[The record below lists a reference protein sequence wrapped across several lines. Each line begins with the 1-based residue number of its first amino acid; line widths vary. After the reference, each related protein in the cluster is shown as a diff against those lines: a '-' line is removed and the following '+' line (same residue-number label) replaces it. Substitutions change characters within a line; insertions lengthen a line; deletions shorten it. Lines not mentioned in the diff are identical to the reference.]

1 MLSQSLVKK
10 VLDAALARGAEF
22 AELFVED
29 TYQSELK
36 VIDSKPSKAL
46 IGRLKGAGVRVFYG
60 HEQVYVTTNDL
71 SEAGLIKAAQ
81 TAAAAKPAVGGGAGV
96 RSGHKPLETQD
107 FVTQAFDELHHYG
120 TRPWEYD
127 RDKKFQ
133 HLMKMDSVARQR
145 SSMVTQVEP
154 FLVEKTQRILV
165 ANNLGVWAEDERN
178 YVRAGVNVSLEDQGE
193 RESAGSRI
201 GTLGTSDWFE
211 TVDFAKLSIEA
222 VDRAKLLIH
231 ADFAPAGEMPVVI
244 DNGFGGVIFHEAC
257 GHGLET
263 TSVAKNASVFCDK
276 MGTKIADDCVTA
288 IDDGTIANTWGSLNI
303 DDEGMASKKTVLIEN
318 GVLKSYLVDD
328 MGSRQT
334 GLERTGSGRRQSYKY
349 APASR
354 MRNTFIAAGKD
365 SLEDMIKDVDYG
377 IYAKEMGGGSVSP
390 GTGEYNFGVTEAWL
404 IKDGK
409 LVKPLKGATLI
420 GRGIETLGR
429 IKRVGN
435 ELKLQ
440 DGMCGSV
447 SGSIPTTVGQPA
459 ILVSKILVGGRAGE

>member
-1 MLSQSLVKK
+1 MLSQSIVKK
-10 VLDAALARGAEF
+10 VLDAALERGAQF

-29 TYQSELK
+29 TYQSELR

-46 IGRLKGAGVRVFYG
+46 VGRLKGAGVRIYYG

-71 SEAGLIKAAQ
+71 TEAGLVKAAK
-81 TAAAAKPAVGGGAGV
+81 TAAAAKPVPKAGV
-96 RSGHKPLETQD
+96 TRIESKAFRATD
-107 FVTQAFDELHHYG
+107 FDELHHYG

-127 RDKKFQ
+127 RDKKFR
-133 HLMKMDSVARQR
+133 HLMTMDSSARER

-165 ANNLGVWAEDERN
+165 ANSLGVWAEDERN
-178 YVRAGVNVSLEDQGE
+178 YVRAGVTVSLEDQGE
-193 RESAGSRI
+193 RESAGSRT
-201 GTLGTSDWFE
+201 GTLGTSEWYE
-211 TVDFAKLSIEA
+211 GVDFSKLSTDA

-231 ADFAPAGEMPVVI
+231 ADYAPAGEMPVVI

-263 TSVAKNASVFCDK
+263 TSVAKNASVFCGK

-288 IDDGTIANTWGSLNI
+288 IDDGTIANTWGSLNV
-303 DDEGMASKKTVLIEN
+303 DDEGMKTKKTVLIEN
-318 GVLKSYLVDD
+318 GVLKSYLVDG
-328 MGSRQT
+328 MGAEQT
-334 GLERTGSGRRQSYKY
+334 GFERTGSGRRQSYKY

-365 SLEDMIKDVDYG
+365 TLEDMIKDIDHG

-390 GTGEYNFGVTEAWL
+390 GTGDYNFGVTEAWL

-409 LVKPLKGATLI
+409 LLKPIKGATLI

-429 IKRVGN
+429 IKKVGS
-435 ELKLQ
+435 ELRLQ

-459 ILVSKILVGGRAGE
+459 ILVSKILVGGRAGA

>member
-1 MLSQSLVKK
+1 MISPSVAKK
-10 VLDAALARGAEF
+10 VLEAALERGAQF

-29 TYQSELK
+29 TYQSELR

-46 IGRLKGAGVRVFYG
+46 VGRLKGAGVRVFYG

-71 SEAGLIKAAQ
+71 SETGLMKAAR
-81 TAAAAKPAVGGGAGV
+81 TAAAAKPALANGSGV
-96 RSGHKPLETQD
+96 TRVEAAS
-107 FVTQAFDELHHYG
+107 FNAVSFDELHHYG
-120 TRPWEYD
+120 SRPWEYD
-127 RDKKFQ
+127 RDKKFR
-133 HLMKMDSVARQR
+133 HLMTMDSSARER

-154 FLVEKTQRILV
+154 FLVEKNQRVLI
-165 ANNLGVWAEDERN
+165 ANSHGIWAEDERN

-193 RESAGSRI
+193 RESSSTRL
-201 GTLGTSDWFE
+201 GTMGTSDWFE
-211 TVDFAKLSIEA
+211 TVDFEILSTAA

-231 ADFAPAGEMPVVI
+231 ADYAPAGEMPVVI

-263 TSVAKNASVFCDK
+263 TAVAKNASVFCGK
-276 MGTKIADDCVTA
+276 MGTKIAENCVTA
-288 IDDGTIANTWGSLNI
+288 IDDGTIANTWGSLNV
-303 DDEGMASKKTVLIEN
+303 DDEGMKTKKTVLIEN
-318 GVLKSYLVDD
+318 GVLKSYIVDG
-328 MGSRQT
+328 MGANQT
-334 GLERTGSGRRQSYKY
+334 GFERTGSGRRQSYKY

-365 SLEDMIKDVDYG
+365 NLEDMIKDIDHG

-390 GTGEYNFGVTEAWL
+390 GTGDYNFGVTEAWL
-404 IKDGK
+404 IKGGK
-409 LVKPLKGATLI
+409 LLKPVKGATLI

-429 IKRVGN
+429 IKKVGSQ
-435 ELKLQ
+435 LRLQ

-459 ILVSKILVGGRAGE
+459 ILVSKILVGGRAGA